1 MNIKQFIEFLQ
12 TLPQDATVQVLSHSR
27 GTGYYN
33 QGGNCYM
40 EEFTLDDGSEHM
52 VTSGEGW
59 AYGEHYE
66 LTTDSSGQTYLQLGV
81 MDK

>member
-27 GTGYYN
+27 GTGYYDQGGWCTTEDFTTECKEGN
-33 QGGNCYM
+33 QGNK
-40 EEFTLDDGSEHM
+40 
-52 VTSGEGW
+52 W

-66 LTTDSSGQTYLQLGV
+66 LTTDSSGQMFIQLGV